1 MWVCGHD
8 NIDVSVLGYGFLT
21 SEWKIKR
28 RGHVYLYYFLF
39 LQFFLM
45 FSRGLNLGQVDVWR
59 DETAAWPVAN
69 PVLTCASVS
78 DAGFPSNF
86 VADPFLYVQVTLISS
101 ISFRFLEFMSSN
113 VHSWIHCPS
122 GLEKIGRTVW
132 VWLVRYIRIYIIPI
146 CF

>member
-1 MWVCGHD
+1 
-8 NIDVSVLGYGFLT
+8 
-21 SEWKIKR
+21 
-28 RGHVYLYYFLF
+28 
-39 LQFFLM
+39 M

-86 VADPFLYVQVTLISS
+86 VADPFLYVQVTLIAS

-113 VHSWIHCPS
+113 VHS
-122 GLEKIGRTVW
+122 
-132 VWLVRYIRIYIIPI
+132 
-146 CF
+146 